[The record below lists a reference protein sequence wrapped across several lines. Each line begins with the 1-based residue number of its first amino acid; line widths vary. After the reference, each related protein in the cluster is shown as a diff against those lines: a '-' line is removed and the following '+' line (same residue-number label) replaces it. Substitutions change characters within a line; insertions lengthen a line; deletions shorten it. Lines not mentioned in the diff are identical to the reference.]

1 MNGKNV
7 HLNLYQTGPHSK
19 LTPLKIFLY
28 LSYILGNANYN
39 KCNTE
44 KAIKITKPSFKKFRD
59 DQAEAQKSFRGCS
72 ISADE
77 KFIFCYNNYM
87 KQWRHSFYADYYI
100 FDVEKGMGS
109 TISRNH
115 YVLVTSLL
123 RTKYHSR

>member
-7 HLNLYQTGPHSK
+7 HYNLYRTKLHSK
-19 LTPLKIFLY
+19 LTPLKILLY

-44 KAIKITKPSFKKFRD
+44 NAIKITKPGFKKFRD

-100 FDVEKGMGS
+100 FDVEQGEGS
-109 TISRNH
+109 TIPI
-115 YVLVTSLL
+115 
-123 RTKYHSR
+123 